1 MCLGFAIT
9 TIILDT
15 VNNVSF
21 TIIIIQTV
29 IKKCIGIPRCMSY
42 GVTGWGWMRCL
53 ADKYS
58 YIEKKVFTLGNSLI
72 IIKDNKNLERILTEG
87 WLKNLKSVT

>member
-1 MCLGFAIT
+1 MPY
-9 TIILDT
+9 
-15 VNNVSF
+15 
-21 TIIIIQTV
+21 
-29 IKKCIGIPRCMSY
+29 GI
-42 GVTGWGWMRCL
+42 TGWGWMRCL

-58 YIEKKVFTLGNSLI
+58 YIEKKVFTIGNSLI